1 MCLFVLG
8 LVTRRGANL
17 QRRRILNIFYD
28 VFDLIEGF
36 KHSEFSHFAL

>member
-1 MCLFVLG
+1 MSFCVG
-8 LVTRRGANL
+8 PGTRRGANL
-17 QRRRILNIFYD
+17 QRRMILNIFYD